1 MSFGRYS
8 ETVLASAARTAAV
21 TTVLDVPKGAKGC
34 YLLLYWTAETDT
46 VTLTLNIDGRDDF
59 AAETWTLLDSAA
71 LTAIG
76 FTFYLIHPDAVA
88 AANLVAKVSLPE
100 RLSIT
105 MAVGDADSAT
115 YSLRIIWLP

>member
-1 MSFGRYS
+1 MSFGRFS
-8 ETVLASAARTAAV
+8 EEVLASAART
-21 TTVLDVPKGAKGC
+21 TLQSETVDVPPGAKGC
-34 YLLLYWTAETDT
+34 YVLLDWTAETDT
-46 VTLTLNIDGRDDF
+46 VTLTLNIDGYDSVADS
-59 AAETWTLLDSAA
+59 AWTLLDSAA

-100 RLSIT
+100 RLNID

-115 YSLRIIWLP
+115 YSIRIIWLP